1 MAGNVDL
8 IGRAKVAQKVEL
20 YDYMAECMKERVET
34 TPVLSAEER
43 DLLSE
48 AYKNE
53 VGSRRSAWRILTNVE
68 HRAPD
73 DNREA
78 TWLRERVETEIKELC
93 GDVLTLVDKL
103 LGSETL
109 EDEAQVFYY
118 KMNGDY
124 YRYLVEV
131 SYGEDRDNKAKKAK
145 KAYEQAWAAAK
156 PLRATN
162 PVKLELAL
170 NVSVF
175 HYEILNQVD
184 SACTMAREA
193 FDAAL
198 ADESPDCNYGV
209 SQAIMIQLRGNLTL
223 WQSETNAED

>member
-1 MAGNVDL
+1 
-8 IGRAKVAQKVEL
+8 
-20 YDYMAECMKERVET
+20 MAECMKERVET
-34 TPVLSAEER
+34 NPVLSAEER

-48 AYKNE
+48 AYKNA
-53 VGSRRSAWRILTNVE
+53 VGSRRSAWRTLTPVE
-68 HRAPD
+68 QSEA
-73 DNREA
+73 A

-109 EDEAQVFYY
+109 EYEAQVFYY
-118 KMNGDY
+118 KMKGDY

-131 SYGEDRDNKAKKAK
+131 SDGEDRANKAKKAK

-184 SACTMAREA
+184 SACTMAKEA

-198 ADESPDCNYGV
+198 ADESPDCNYGD